1 MNELHLFAGG
11 GGGILGGLLL
21 GHRPM
26 CAVEFDKHAREVLI
40 ARQRDG
46 SLPRFPIWDDVTT
59 FDGRPWKGKI
69 DILCGG
75 FPCQDISSAGSGA
88 GITGEKSG
96 LWKEMA
102 RIIHEVQPSY
112 IFAENSPLLVGRG
125 LATVLCDLAEMGY
138 DARWCVLGA
147 DDFGGH
153 HIRKRCWVLAY
164 PTKER
169 RARGATEET
178 NRCCRVEG
186 RLQAK
191 ILQNG
196 WNGREE
202 GFYWQSEPSVGRVA
216 NGLADGVDRRLARV
230 GNGQVPIVA
239 AAAFS
244 ILAQDAF

>member
-164 PTKER
+164 PTKGG
-169 RARGATEET
+169 RARGSAQEV
-178 NRCCRVEG
+178 NGCSSDSRG
-186 RLQAK
+186 LQAK

-196 WNGREE
+196 WNGRE
-202 GFYWQSEPSVGRVA
+202 GGLYWESEPRVGRVA
-216 NGLADGVDRRLARV
+216 DGMANGVDKRLARI

-239 AAAFS
+239 AAAWT
-244 ILAQDAF
+244 ILAA